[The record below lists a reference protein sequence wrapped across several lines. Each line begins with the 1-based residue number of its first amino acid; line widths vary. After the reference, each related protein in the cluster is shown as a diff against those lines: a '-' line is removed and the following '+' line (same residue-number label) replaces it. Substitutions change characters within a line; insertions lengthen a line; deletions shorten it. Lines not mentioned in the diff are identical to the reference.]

1 MDYKE
6 KLIQLLNSKE
16 LTKEEEERLCKIFPE
31 LAESEDERISKE
43 IISYIKNSTVCID
56 TDTFKKW
63 IAWLEKQGDQKSA
76 WSEEQMRVLA
86 LSDHGIIKKES
97 NEVSP
102 GCTLLDRKVV
112 DLPLSVRTVNMLVAG
127 GLETLRDMVRLHKGD
142 YLRFRNFGKK
152 SLDEISDYFKTYNLQ
167 FGMDV

>member
-16 LTKEEEERLCKIFPE
+16 LTKEEEERLCEIFPE
-31 LAESEDERISKE
+31 LAESEDEKIRKDIIHHIKFGQEHNIIPSKRAK
-43 IISYIKNSTVCID
+43 S
-56 TDTFKKW
+56 W
-63 IAWLEKQGDQKSA
+63 IAWLEKQVEQKPL
-76 WSEEQMRVLA
+76 EEP
-86 LSDHGIIKKES
+86 

-102 GCTLLDRKVV
+102 GCTLLDRRVV

>member
-1 MDYKE
+1 
-6 KLIQLLNSKE
+6 
-16 LTKEEEERLCKIFPE
+16 
-31 LAESEDERISKE
+31 
-43 IISYIKNSTVCID
+43 
-56 TDTFKKW
+56 
-63 IAWLEKQGDQKSA
+63 
-76 WSEEQMRVLA
+76 MRVLA
-86 LSDHGIIKKES
+86 LSDHGIIKKQP